1 MSLIPPPNREGNE
14 DARGGLADD
23 GEHGLVAQGRVAEGG
38 DVEQA
43 ELISAGVIVSRA
55 ARATGLPRLR
65 TAPAVVAWT
74 VVVEDGGEEAGAFSR
89 TSYWSPLVTT
99 KSPSSFA
106 RTSMHAIMRFV
117 NPSRGLGG
125 RGDARR
131 GVCRGELGVG
141 LLHPRLDEA

>member
-1 MSLIPPPNREGNE
+1 M
-14 DARGGLADD
+14 
-23 GEHGLVAQGRVAEGG
+23 AEGG

-43 ELISAGVIVSRA
+43 ELISAGVIV
-55 ARATGLPRLR
+55 TGSEGVPRLR
-65 TAPAVVAWT
+65 IAPAVVAWT
-74 VVVEDGGEEAGAFSR
+74 VVVANGREEAGAFSR

-125 RGDARR
+125 RGMR
-131 GVCRGELGVG
+131 GVGCAEVSWASDCIRSKTRITERVLSTTSLPG
-141 LLHPRLDEA
+141 RTFDENRQ